1 MSSQN
6 NSENQEN
13 FADLLA
19 QQELSSNQLKPG
31 QKVQG
36 QVIAITG
43 DSVFVNVGLK
53 EDGVIDLKEMLD
65 AEGKPAVGVDDKI
78 EAWVVAVNSGGIRL
92 SRSMSGSGIE
102 ALEEARDTGL
112 PVEGRVKGTCKGGYT
127 VETLGKTAFCPGSQ
141 MEISSGSQP
150 GDVVGRQMLFLIT
163 RIENHGRNIVV
174 SRRAFIERERR
185 ESLDKLLGSIKIGDT
200 LEGKVTRLAPFG
212 AFVELAPSV
221 EGLIHLS
228 ELSWSRVGAPDEAV
242 SVDDL
247 VRVKVIGIGEDNK
260 GNTRISLSRKQAQG
274 DPWNEVAGKFKTGDI
289 VEGKATRLAPFGAFV
304 ELAPGIEGLVHLSE
318 MAWGKR
324 INKPEEA
331 VTPGERV
338 QVKILEINPDTR
350 RVSLSLKEALGDP
363 WEDAGEKFKPGTKV
377 EGTVES
383 RGQYGVF
390 VALAPGI
397 TGLLPAS
404 AIKNAKNSSSLSRLS
419 SGDKVGLVVQKVD
432 QDARKISLEPVT
444 DEDKEQVADKSWKE
458 HVKSESPR
466 SGHDLGIMAQ
476 ALQKAMQKNNKG
488 DKKA

>member
-404 AIKNAKNSSSLSRLS
+404 AIKNSKNSSSLSRLS